1 MYINKYIYMYTVYIL
16 TTHNPILSLDLPLR
30 RRKVIQ
36 AVAQLELQSKGGHG
50 VVKRRQLRRVIEP
63 GSDVWSPKSWMTIG
77 TQWYPLVN

>member
-1 MYINKYIYMYTVYIL
+1 MYTVYIL

-63 GSDVWSPKSWMTIG
+63 GSDV
-77 TQWYPLVN
+77 